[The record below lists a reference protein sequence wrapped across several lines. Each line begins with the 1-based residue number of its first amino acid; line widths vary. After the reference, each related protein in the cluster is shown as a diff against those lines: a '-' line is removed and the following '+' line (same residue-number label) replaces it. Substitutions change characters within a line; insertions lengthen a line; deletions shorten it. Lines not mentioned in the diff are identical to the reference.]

1 MVRALDLSK
10 GKKFGLAVP
19 IALACFCAVMFA
31 PMSQASLT
39 GTVATA
45 PTQTVFPG
53 FVPIGTDPGTLLA
66 SEDESFSFTTT
77 GGTTSG
83 TLASAVFMEAGG
95 TLDFYYQVANSAT
108 SASSI
113 ARETNTNFSIAT
125 IATGFRVDGSSLAG
139 GVFVDGSVMPITA
152 DLNSNSTVVGF
163 SFNPP
168 DSAKIAPGSVS
179 DVLVVSSAATTYTNG
194 NASVID
200 GGTATVAAFLPGFAT
215 PEPTSFLLLGGGL
228 LALSGL
234 RLRRRS

>member
-1 MVRALDLSK
+1 M
-10 GKKFGLAVP
+10 KFGSAVP
-19 IALACFCAVMFA
+19 IALACLCAVMFA

-53 FVPIGTDPGTLLA
+53 FVPIGTNPGTLLA

-83 TLASAVFMEAGG
+83 TLVSAVFMEAGG

-113 ARETNTNFSIAT
+113 ARETNTNFSVAT
-125 IATGFRVDGSSLAG
+125 IATGFRVDGATLAG
-139 GVFVDGSVMPITA
+139 APGIFQNGTVMPVTA
-152 DLNSNSTVVGF
+152 DLNGDSTVVGF

-168 DSAKIAPGSVS
+168 DSAKIAPGSIS
-179 DVLVVSSAATTYTNG
+179 DVLVVSTNATTYTNG

-200 GGTATVAAFLPGFAT
+200 GGTATVSAFQPGFAT